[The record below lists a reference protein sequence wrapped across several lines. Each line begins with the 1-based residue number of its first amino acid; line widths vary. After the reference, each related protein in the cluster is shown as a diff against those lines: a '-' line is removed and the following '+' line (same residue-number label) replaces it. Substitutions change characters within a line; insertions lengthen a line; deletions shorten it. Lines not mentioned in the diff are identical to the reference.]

1 MFDGGG
7 KRQILHSPLDGWV
20 IFEKFLDFIEPQ
32 LFTPKTETMTTVL
45 TLESSW

>member
-1 MFDGGG
+1 MFEGGS

-20 IFEKFLDFIEPQ
+20 IFEKFLTEPQ
-32 LFTPKTETMTTVL
+32 LFTPKMETMTTVL